1 MVTWNI
7 KSSHKAKKERKSDF
21 KTSWNILNIVMNKGT
36 RIKLPKLFKVKEIIN
51 SKYVADSN
59 SASKHCQFGLI
70 WMTFDSLPQ
79 MDPTSTWLKQ
89 DNHQDFVTSKR
100 AH

>member
-70 WMTFDSLPQ
+70 WMTFD
-79 MDPTSTWLKQ
+79 WGGGGGGGGGI
-89 DNHQDFVTSKR
+89 SKTLFSF
-100 AH
+100 